1 MSQHQ
6 AVLNQMPSWM
16 MAKMKT
22 TAEGDDKKD
31 DGDDNEGDDDDED
44 DDNDDDVDLDDSYK
58 NAEIQL
64 NIQNPGR
71 KKKEA

>member
-1 MSQHQ
+1 
-6 AVLNQMPSWM
+6 MPSWM

-22 TAEGDDKKD
+22 TAEEDDKND
-31 DGDDNEGDDDDED
+31 DDDDDED
-44 DDNDDDVDLDDSYK
+44 DDEDDESDDEGGDDVDLDDSYK

>member
-1 MSQHQ
+1 
-6 AVLNQMPSWM
+6 MPSWM

-22 TAEGDDKKD
+22 TAEGNDKNDDEDDKGDDEGDD
-31 DGDDNEGDDDDED
+31 DGDDDEG
-44 DDNDDDVDLDDSYK
+44 DDVDLDDSYK
-58 NAEIQL
+58 HAEIQL